1 MRRGYMA
8 CSRDKRWAC
17 IDRDEE
23 AMSSEHSDSLALLQQ
38 AAAWQAAGRKVAV
51 ATVVHTWG
59 SSPRP
64 AGSMLVVNEDS
75 AFVGSVSGGCIE
87 GAVVGAALA
96 SMQDGQPRLL
106 SFGITHDRAWEV
118 GLACGGQVEVF
129 VRALGDVGPD
139 AERYA
144 ALRDALAKRQP
155 VVLLTAIPDAEQRL
169 VTLDPGAVSAALG
182 LPQDDALA
190 PLIKEALR
198 SEKCQEGSSLEG
210 PAASTFP
217 SVSTNAPSAQGTV
230 DSQQPASRRWLI
242 QPFCPPA
249 RLVIVGAV
257 HIAQRLSQ
265 MAALAG
271 FAVVVIDP
279 RTAFASEARFPGV
292 DLRTTWPAQA
302 LAAVGVDARTAVVT
316 LTHDPKLDDPAL
328 EVALRS
334 QAFYVGSLG
343 SGKTH
348 AARCNRL
355 RTRGFSDEEIARIH
369 GPVGLKIGARSPSE
383 IAVSI
388 LAELICTLRSDRP

>member
-1 MRRGYMA
+1 
-8 CSRDKRWAC
+8 
-17 IDRDEE
+17 
-23 AMSSEHSDSLALLQQ
+23 MSSVHSDSLALLQQ

-51 ATVVHTWG
+51 ATVVQTWG

-87 GAVVGAALA
+87 GAVVGAALS
-96 SMQDGQPRLL
+96 SMQDGQPRSL

-129 VRALGDVGPD
+129 VRALGEVGPD
-139 AERYA
+139 ADRYV
-144 ALRDALAKRQP
+144 ALRTALDTRKP
-155 VVLLTAIPDAEQRL
+155 VALLTAIPDGEQHL
-169 VTLDPGAVSAALG
+169 VTLDPGAVGAAMG
-182 LPQDDALA
+182 LPHDDALRPA
-190 PLIKEALR
+190 IEEALR
-198 SEKCQEGSSLEG
+198 SEKCQEFSSSEGSTASS
-210 PAASTFP
+210 AAVASASTA
-217 SVSTNAPSAQGTV
+217 STQGI
-230 DSQQPASRRWLI
+230 DRQQPASRRWLI
-242 QPFCPPA
+242 QPFCPPP

-257 HIAQRLSQ
+257 HIAQPLSQ

-292 DLRTTWPAQA
+292 DLRTTWPTQA

-348 AARCNRL
+348 MARCNRL
-355 RTRGFSDEEIARIH
+355 RARGFSDEEIARIH
-369 GPVGLKIGARSPSE
+369 GPVGLKIGARSPAE

-388 LAELICTLRSDRP
+388 LAELVCALRSERR